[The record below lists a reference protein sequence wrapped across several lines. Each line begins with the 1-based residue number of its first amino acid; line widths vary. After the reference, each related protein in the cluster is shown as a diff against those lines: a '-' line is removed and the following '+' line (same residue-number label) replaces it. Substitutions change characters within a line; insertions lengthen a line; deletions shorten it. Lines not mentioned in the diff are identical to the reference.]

1 MELLVLSDYG
11 SKENLKKENPSESDI
26 FNIMNT
32 IDWNQFHQVC
42 LFKNDYDW
50 IEVGGNLK
58 EDGLSAIY
66 GKNNDQF
73 VIDNAPTSVN
83 QLIDILLCYLNNK
96 DQLIRK
102 HKFTGKK
109 NSPDKKYDANKIYNE
124 LLESERNEAFE
135 QNKTKKYGLV
145 KLIDL
150 FFFAPYYV
158 MGVNSRFK
166 SFRQLKTENYSLML
180 KQKSIIYVLSF
191 IVWFLLISYQVKNH
205 KQKRLDEIE
214 KIDIS
219 DRKKK
224 HGYE

>member
-26 FNIMNT
+26 LNIMNS

-42 LFKNDYDW
+42 LIKNDYHW

-73 VIDNAPTSVN
+73 VIDKAPTSIN
-83 QLIDILLCYLNNK
+83 QLTDILLCFLNNK

-109 NSPDKKYDANKIYNE
+109 NSPDKSYDANKIYNE
-124 LLESERNEAFE
+124 LLESERKVFFE

-145 KLIDL
+145 KLIEL

-158 MGVNSRFK
+158 MRVNSRFK
-166 SFRQLKTENYSLML
+166 SFRQLKVENYSLML
-180 KQKSIIYVLSF
+180 KQKAIIYVLSF
-191 IVWFLLISYQVKNH
+191 IVWFLYISYQVKNH

-219 DRKKK
+219 DWKKK